1 MKFVAYLDKDGN
13 GLSETE
19 PKLAM
24 VPAGKNAEEFA
35 ETFFN
40 DNACQKAVLFEQY
53 QYANAALTM
62 SVSWDDVEKGK
73 IKEWP

>member
-1 MKFVAYLDKDGN
+1 
-13 GLSETE
+13 
-19 PKLAM
+19 M

-35 ETFFN
+35 EAFFN

-73 IKEWP
+73 IKE